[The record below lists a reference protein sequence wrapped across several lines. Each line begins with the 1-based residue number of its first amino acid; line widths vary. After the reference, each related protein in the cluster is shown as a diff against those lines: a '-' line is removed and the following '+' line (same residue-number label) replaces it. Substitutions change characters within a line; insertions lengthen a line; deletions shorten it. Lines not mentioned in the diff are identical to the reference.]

1 MTLMRTWP
9 LVVLFS
15 GLSFAACG
23 GSGSPTSPSSTSTSS
38 GGSHN
43 AGRDCTSCHR
53 FTLAGTAYRT
63 DGTTVY
69 PRAVVRLTTAADGGG
84 TTVATLTADA
94 SGNFYTSAS
103 VGFGQGLYV
112 TVTGTAGAPRSKVA
126 AITAG
131 SCNGCHTAGSRV
143 MVN

>member
-1 MTLMRTWP
+1 MRIWP
-9 LVVLFS
+9 LVVLIS

-23 GSGSPTSPSSTSTSS
+23 GSGSPTSPSSTSTSTSS

-53 FTLAGTAYRT
+53 FTLAGTAYKA

-69 PRAVVRLTTAADGGG
+69 PRAVIRLTTAVDGG

-103 VGFGQGLYV
+103 VAFGQGLYA
-112 TVTGTAGAPRSKVA
+112 TATGTTGATRSMVA
-126 AITAG
+126 AVTAG
-131 SCNGCHTAGSRV
+131 SCNSCHTAGSRLI
-143 MVN
+143 VN